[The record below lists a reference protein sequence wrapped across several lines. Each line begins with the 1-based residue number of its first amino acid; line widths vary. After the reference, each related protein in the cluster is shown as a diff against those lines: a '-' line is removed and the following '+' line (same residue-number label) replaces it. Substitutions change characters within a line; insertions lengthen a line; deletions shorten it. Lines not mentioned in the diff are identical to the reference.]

1 MRAHQEVDRAAD
13 SHSQYVPTRAGD
25 TTVESLTISHSLN
38 MLPKFY
44 SAKLFVLV
52 DKMCNMVTGLSS
64 GMILGMEHVLSRF
77 PNSELDI
84 NLKGSKAFKNW
95 HRGMEDLID
104 ETAEQCR
111 NKLQQLSQIFYE
123 VTQNDKAVKDYMHKY
138 VLDSFMEN
146 SGRSPKKI
154 SDTLIELSKII
165 EQPSPLEISD
175 YDPSRIIKSSRNYGN
190 PQALNS
196 SDEKQKVDLN

>member
-1 MRAHQEVDRAAD
+1 
-13 SHSQYVPTRAGD
+13 
-25 TTVESLTISHSLN
+25 
-38 MLPKFY
+38 
-44 SAKLFVLV
+44 LV

-64 GMILGMEHVLSRF
+64 GMILGLEHVLSRF

-111 NKLQQLSQIFYE
+111 NKLQQLSEIFYQ

-154 SDTLIELSKII
+154 SDTLVELSKII
-165 EQPSPLEISD
+165 EQPSPLEVSD
-175 YDPSRIIKSSRNYGN
+175 YDHNRIIRSSRNPGN
-190 PQALNS
+190 NALNS
-196 SDEKQKVDLN
+196 SDEKAKVG